1 MIVLLKDNGDDTPLP
16 GGCRVTLSC
25 AGKLVPICRRPRDQ
39 PRLQCDTRMCKS
51 IPLAGMALRADCKGC
66 YYIAVRHLLSLL
78 MVVIL
83 VVANGSSVAG
93 AICRHES
100 LANHVAARQSH
111 DARVAGVAFSEEAA
125 ASVASKKG
133 ALADAGAVAWV
144 ADLLPGPR
152 LTIPFGP
159 SRPLDPDMALVR
171 PLVGRS
177 LAPLLEPPA
186 A

>member
-1 MIVLLKDNGDDTPLP
+1 MT
-16 GGCRVTLSC
+16 
-25 AGKLVPICRRPRDQ
+25 
-39 PRLQCDTRMCKS
+39 
-51 IPLAGMALRADCKGC
+51 LRADCKGC

-83 VVANGSSVAG
+83 IVANGSSVAG

-100 LANHVAARQSH
+100 LAKHAAARQSH
-111 DARVAGVAFSEEAA
+111 DARVADVAFSEEAA
-125 ASVASKKG
+125 DSIASKKG

-144 ADLLPGPR
+144 ADLSPGPR

-159 SRPLDPDMALVR
+159 SGPLDPDVALVR

>member
-1 MIVLLKDNGDDTPLP
+1 
-16 GGCRVTLSC
+16 
-25 AGKLVPICRRPRDQ
+25 
-39 PRLQCDTRMCKS
+39 
-51 IPLAGMALRADCKGC
+51 
-66 YYIAVRHLLSLL
+66 

-83 VVANGSSVAG
+83 VVASGSSVAG

-100 LANHVAARQSH
+100 LANHAAARQSP
-111 DARVAGVAFSEEAA
+111 DVRVAGVAFSEEAA
-125 ASVASKKG
+125 NSVASNKG
-133 ALADAGAVAWV
+133 ALADAGAIAWI
-144 ADLLPGPR
+144 ADLSPAPR

-159 SRPLDPDMALVR
+159 SRPLDADMALAR

>member
-1 MIVLLKDNGDDTPLP
+1 MRRT
-16 GGCRVTLSC
+16 R
-25 AGKLVPICRRPRDQ
+25 AGP
-39 PRLQCDTRMCKS
+39 
-51 IPLAGMALRADCKGC
+51 ALRAGCKRC
-66 YYIAVRHLLSLL
+66 YYIAMRRLLSLL
-78 MVVIL
+78 MVFIL

-100 LANHVAARQSH
+100 QANHSEARRSH
-111 DARVAGVAFSEEAA
+111 DARISGVAFNEEAA
-125 ASVASKKG
+125 DSVASKKG
-133 ALADAGAVAWV
+133 ALADAGAVAWI

-152 LTIPFGP
+152 LTVPFDA
-159 SRPLDPDMALVR
+159 SRSLDPDTALVR

>member
-1 MIVLLKDNGDDTPLP
+1 M
-16 GGCRVTLSC
+16 
-25 AGKLVPICRRPRDQ
+25 RR
-39 PRLQCDTRMCKS
+39 
-51 IPLAGMALRADCKGC
+51 
-66 YYIAVRHLLSLL
+66 LLSLL
-78 MVVIL
+78 MVFIL

-100 LANHVAARQSH
+100 QANHSEARRSH
-111 DARVAGVAFSEEAA
+111 DARISGVAFNEEAA
-125 ASVASKKG
+125 DSVASKKG
-133 ALADAGAVAWV
+133 ALADAGAVAWI

-152 LTIPFGP
+152 LTVPFDA
-159 SRPLDPDMALVR
+159 SRSLDPDTALVR